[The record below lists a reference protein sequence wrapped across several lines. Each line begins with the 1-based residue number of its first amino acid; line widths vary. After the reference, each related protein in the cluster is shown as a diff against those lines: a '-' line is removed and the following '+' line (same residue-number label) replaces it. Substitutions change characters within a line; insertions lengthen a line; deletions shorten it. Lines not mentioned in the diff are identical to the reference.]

1 MSKIAK
7 KDSDRA
13 IERITTQVASMGLA
27 EWCET
32 TEALMSTAF
41 KLN

>member
-13 IERITTQVASMGLA
+13 IERITTQVGVDGPRGVV
-27 EWCET
+27 
-32 TEALMSTAF
+32 
-41 KLN
+41 